1 MKMGDRIF
9 RAALTIVLSI
19 LVQLLLKNVL
29 HLRLRHN
36 ANLLQCIAQRCGTWI
51 EAPLPLALPFSSPPS
66 VSLKKERNGEK
77 SGEEINPTKE
87 HNV

>member
-1 MKMGDRIF
+1 MGDRIF

-19 LVQLLLKNVL
+19 LVLILLKNVF
-29 HLRLRHN
+29 HLRLRHD
-36 ANLLQCIAQRCGTWI
+36 AKLLQCISQRCGTRI
-51 EAPLPLALPFSSPPS
+51 EAPLALALPFSSPPS

-77 SGEEINPTKE
+77 SGEEIKPTKE